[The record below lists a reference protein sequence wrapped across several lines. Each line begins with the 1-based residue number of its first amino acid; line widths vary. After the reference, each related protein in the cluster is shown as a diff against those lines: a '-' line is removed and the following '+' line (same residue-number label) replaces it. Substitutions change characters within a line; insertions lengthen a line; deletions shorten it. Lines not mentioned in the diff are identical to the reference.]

1 MSVLSGWEGAAGLY
15 TETHVVAR
23 LNYERLPED
32 QLQYFKQIN
41 GQIILLFGGC
51 TM

>member
-1 MSVLSGWEGAAGLY
+1 MSILSGWEVAAGLY
-15 TETHVVAR
+15 TATYVVAR
-23 LNYERLPED
+23 PNYVRLPKD
-32 QLQYFKQIN
+32 QIQYYKQIN